1 MTLVDILRKGLLA
14 GFGMQEKVRELVDE
28 LVEKGEL
35 SKSEGAKLVRE
46 WSEKAEKSSSEFNKT
61 LTDIITKTMDRMNLP
76 TKDDLDKLDKKVH
89 TLSNRIKKLEEK
101 KEG

>member
-14 GFGMQEKVRELVDE
+14 GFGMQEKVKELVDE

>member
-46 WSEKAEKSSSEFNKT
+46 WSEKAEKSTSEFNKT

>member
-101 KEG
+101 REG

>member
-46 WSEKAEKSSSEFNKT
+46 WSEKAEKSTSEFNKT

-101 KEG
+101 REG